1 MRPLNRPMTEIGNT
15 HKRLLSLI
23 LAGVL
28 AAGALVGCGQ
38 ATPAAEEADQTA
50 AVFASWSEVEEAGR
64 DQTVTIL
71 MWGGNELVN
80 TYMDTTVSSYL
91 KETYNITLNRV
102 PMNPPDYLSL
112 LLNEKTAGVAEGSA
126 DLLWINAENFR
137 TAKEGGLLWGPYDQL
152 LENQTKYY
160 ETSAGDL
167 NSDSGI
173 PIEGME
179 AIWGRAQLVLTTD
192 TARVEAPPKSYK
204 ALLEW
209 AKANPGRFTYPNPM
223 EDFAGSAFVRSA
235 LYELTGESDWS
246 ADLTEEAFKEK
257 AQPVFDYFNELKPYL
272 WREGTVYPSSQA
284 QLDELFKNNEVD
296 FTIGFE
302 LGKTAGQ
309 VAAGAYPETAE
320 AYVFDTGTIGNA
332 HYLAVPFNAPQKAAA
347 LLTINALQSP
357 ELQLEKFKPAVWGDM
372 PAFDAAAL
380 SEEEQ
385 AALKAI
391 EAEVFPMPLEALA
404 ERRLPELKAVYID
417 WIEMLWSE
425 IAGASNRAGA
435 K

>member
-1 MRPLNRPMTEIGNT
+1 MYRLIKEMTELL
-15 HKRLLSLI
+15 KKQRRLLSLTLAGI
-23 LAGVL
+23 LAAGVL
-28 AAGALVGCGQ
+28 AGCAQ
-38 ATPAAEEADQTA
+38 TPPAPEAESAEATFD
-50 AVFASWSEVEEAGR
+50 SWSEVEAAGR
-64 DQTVTIL
+64 DKNVTIL
-71 MWGGNELVN
+71 MWGGNDLVN
-80 TYMDTTVSSYL
+80 TYMDETVASYL

-102 PMNPPDYLSL
+102 PMNPPEYLSL
-112 LLNEKTAGVAEGSA
+112 LLNEKTAGVAQGSA

-137 TAKEGGLLWGPYDQL
+137 TAKEGGLLWGPYDTL
-152 LENQTKYY
+152 LENQQQYY
-160 ETSAGDL
+160 DLNAGDL

-173 PIEGME
+173 PIDGME

-192 TARVEAPPKSYK
+192 TARVAAPPKSYE

-246 ADLTEEAFKEK
+246 AELSEAEFKEK
-257 AQPVFDYFNELKPYL
+257 AQPVFDYFNTLKPYL
-272 WREGTVYPSSQA
+272 WREGMAYPSSQA
-284 QLDELFKNNEVD
+284 QLDELFRNNEVD
-296 FTIGFE
+296 FTLGFE

-309 VAAGAYPETAE
+309 VASGVYPQTAE

-357 ELQLEKFKPAVWGDM
+357 QLQIEKFKPAVWGDM
-372 PAFDAAAL
+372 PAFDANAL
-380 SEEEQ
+380 TEVQNAE
-385 AALKAI
+385 LKTI
-391 EAEVFPMPLEALA
+391 EAEVFPLPLEAIA
-404 ERRLPELKAVYID
+404 ARRLPELKAVYID

-425 IAGASNRAGA
+425 MAGSGSGA
-435 K
+435 N